1 MKIEILEKDSII
13 FGLILSIALPLILF
27 LTVYLVKFHNNI
39 HSNIWLM
46 PYFIRSI
53 PKIISL
59 CVFPNGL
66 VFYIYIL
73 KNKLKTMTGML
84 SGTIILALLVG
95 VLFFIL

>member
-1 MKIEILEKDSII
+1 MKIEILKKDSII

-27 LTVYLVKFHNNI
+27 LIVYLVKFHDNI
-39 HSNIWLM
+39 YSNIWLT
-46 PYFIRSI
+46 PQFRKNI

-66 VFYIYIL
+66 IFYGYIL
-73 KNKLKTMTGML
+73 RNKLRTMAGML
-84 SGTIILALLVG
+84 SGTIILALFVG